1 MLALSLS
8 QRFAVIGAMPSRAL
22 RHADTPLFDALATTL
37 AQVPALSLTASVE
50 RAFADQGLPISAG
63 EAAPIARAIA
73 TAEDASAP
81 LLGAIVA
88 RAGIRPHAVALA

>member
-8 QRFAVIGAMPSRAL
+8 QRFAVIGTMPSRAL
-22 RHADTPLFDALATTL
+22 RHADTALFDAIANAL
-37 AQVPALSLTASVE
+37 AQMPAVSLTASVE
-50 RAFADQGLPISAG
+50 RAFASQGHPISTV

-73 TAEDASAP
+73 AAEDAGAP

-88 RAGIRPHAVALA
+88 RACAPPRAVALA